1 MYSLDMRTILLLLFL
16 VFPVNADQ
24 HIIEQENFEAWQFA
38 CVEEQSQKICDL
50 RELVFDQNTEEVVS
64 YLSITINPD
73 SLAQMQIAFP
83 HAVNLKNSVQLQ
95 IDENDPLE
103 LNYAYCNQS
112 ACFIAEIIADNFIN
126 MFKAGNQI
134 TLKVLLLDNREATI
148 TYSVTCSDTTDT
160 YQYTAGTLTATK
172 VADNLAGADIGAADI
187 QPGVVYAI
195 ILDVHDASVTATG
208 DCSATS
214 VGLLGEVNC
223 LCLN

>member
-1 MYSLDMRTILLLLFL
+1 MYSKFMRIILLLLFF
-16 VFPVNADQ
+16 VFPVKADQ
-24 HIIEQENFEAWQFA
+24 HVIEQENFEAWQFA

-83 HAVNLKNSVQLQ
+83 HAVNLKNPVQLQ

-112 ACFIAEIIADNFIN
+112 ACFIAEIIAENFIN

-134 TLKVLLLDNREATI
+134 SLKVLLLDNREATI
-148 TYSVTCSDTTDT
+148 TYSLLGF
-160 YQYTAGTLTATK
+160 TAGYER
-172 VADNLAGADIGAADI
+172 LAK
-187 QPGVVYAI
+187 
-195 ILDVHDASVTATG
+195 S
-208 DCSATS
+208 
-214 VGLLGEVNC
+214 NF
-223 LCLN
+223 

>member
-1 MYSLDMRTILLLLFL
+1 MRIILLLLFF

-24 HIIEQENFEAWQFA
+24 HVIEQENFEAWQFT
-38 CVEEQSQKICDL
+38 CVEEQSKKICDL

-148 TYSVTCSDTTDT
+148 TYSLLGF
-160 YQYTAGTLTATK
+160 TAGYNK
-172 VADNLAGADIGAADI
+172 
-187 QPGVVYAI
+187 
-195 ILDVHDASVTATG
+195 
-208 DCSATS
+208 
-214 VGLLGEVNC
+214 LLETVNS
-223 LCLN
+223 

>member
-1 MYSLDMRTILLLLFL
+1 MRIILLLLFF

-24 HIIEQENFEAWQFA
+24 HVIEQENFEAWQFA

-83 HAVNLKNSVQLQ
+83 HAVNLKNPVQLQ

-148 TYSVTCSDTTDT
+148 TYSLSGF
-160 YQYTAGTLTATK
+160 TAGYNKL
-172 VADNLAGADIGAADI
+172 LS
-187 QPGVVYAI
+187 
-195 ILDVHDASVTATG
+195 SV
-208 DCSATS
+208 SS
-214 VGLLGEVNC
+214 
-223 LCLN
+223 

>member
-1 MYSLDMRTILLLLFL
+1 MRIILLLLFF

-24 HIIEQENFEAWQFA
+24 HVIEQENFEAWQFT

-83 HAVNLKNSVQLQ
+83 HAVNLKNPVQLQ
-95 IDENDPLE
+95 IDEKDPLE
-103 LNYAYCNQS
+103 LDYAYCNQS

-148 TYSVTCSDTTDT
+148 TYSLLGF
-160 YQYTAGTLTATK
+160 TAGYNK
-172 VADNLAGADIGAADI
+172 
-187 QPGVVYAI
+187 
-195 ILDVHDASVTATG
+195 
-208 DCSATS
+208 
-214 VGLLGEVNC
+214 LLETVNS
-223 LCLN
+223 

>member
-1 MYSLDMRTILLLLFL
+1 MRIILLLLFF

-24 HIIEQENFEAWQFA
+24 HVIEQENFEAWQFT

-83 HAVNLKNSVQLQ
+83 HAVNLKNSVLLQ

-148 TYSVTCSDTTDT
+148 TYSLLGF
-160 YQYTAGTLTATK
+160 TAGYNK
-172 VADNLAGADIGAADI
+172 
-187 QPGVVYAI
+187 
-195 ILDVHDASVTATG
+195 
-208 DCSATS
+208 
-214 VGLLGEVNC
+214 LLETVNS
-223 LCLN
+223 

>member
-1 MYSLDMRTILLLLFL
+1 MRIILLLLFF

-24 HIIEQENFEAWQFA
+24 HVIEQENFEAWQFT

-83 HAVNLKNSVQLQ
+83 HAVNLKNPVQLQ
-95 IDENDPLE
+95 IDEKDPLE
-103 LNYAYCNQS
+103 LDYAYCNQS

-126 MFKAGNQI
+126 MFKAGSQI

-148 TYSVTCSDTTDT
+148 TYSLSGF
-160 YQYTAGTLTATK
+160 TAGY
-172 VADNLAGADIGAADI
+172 NR
-187 QPGVVYAI
+187 
-195 ILDVHDASVTATG
+195 
-208 DCSATS
+208 
-214 VGLLGEVNC
+214 LLGST
-223 LCLN
+223 L